1 VVLDAGQS
9 RQLGDYSER
18 RCAVLTLTPTAA
30 DTVRQL
36 LASARAS
43 AEPHAGVRISTP
55 RPSRAAESVEV
66 TLAAE
71 PEATDQTIDEAG
83 ATVFVDETAAEF
95 LDDKVLDA
103 SVEAKG
109 VRFTI
114 LNSRSHAPGE
124 IDQLT

>member
-1 VVLDAGQS
+1 
-9 RQLGDYSER
+9 
-18 RCAVLTLTPTAA
+18 VLTLTPTAA
-30 DTVRQL
+30 ETVRRL

-43 AEPHAGVRISTP
+43 AEPHAGVRISTA
-55 RPSRAAESVEV
+55 RRERADTSVEA
-66 TLAAE
+66 TLADQ

-83 ATVFVDETAAEF
+83 ATVFVDETASEF

-114 LNSRSHAPGE
+114 LNPRSRARRE
-124 IDQLT
+124 TDLLT